1 MADRRAGVLCHIT
14 SLPGEGAVGTL
25 GPDAFTFVD
34 LLAQAGVTVWQMLPV
49 TPPDQHSS
57 PYASTS
63 AFAGWTDLC
72 DPSLSVAPDDQM
84 IATWLSQN
92 AHWAWDWALY
102 DALKAENDGAS
113 WTKWPEPIRHRQVEA
128 LQEAGTRLAEQI
140 RERIVEQVRFHRDW
154 MILRHYAA
162 EKGVR
167 LFGDLPIFVAHD
179 SADVWTRPHLFQLDE
194 DGQPS
199 VVAGVPP
206 DYFSENGQRWGT
218 VLYEWDAHKA
228 EDWTW
233 WRLRMARI
241 CEMFDMVRIDHFRG
255 FESAWAIPSSASTAK
270 QGEWQDGP
278 GADLLFALTEVAGP
292 VEIVA
297 EDLGVI
303 PESVNELRRS
313 HGLPGM
319 AVLHFAYDD
328 ENPHNPHRPENI
340 KSDQIAY
347 TGTHDNDTT
356 MGWWQDSSEERKHR
370 VNSEGLS
377 GESPCDTLIRLAAQS
392 PAPLAIIP
400 MQDILE
406 LGKQARMNSPGTT
419 GDNWSWRFD
428 WGDISAQRWDRFAQL
443 VKR

>member
-1 MADRRAGVLCHIT
+1 
-14 SLPGEGAVGTL
+14 
-25 GPDAFTFVD
+25 
-34 LLAQAGVTVWQMLPV
+34 
-49 TPPDQHSS
+49 
-57 PYASTS
+57 
-63 AFAGWTDLC
+63 
-72 DPSLSVAPDDQM
+72 
-84 IATWLSQN
+84 
-92 AHWAWDWALY
+92 
-102 DALKAENDGAS
+102 
-113 WTKWPEPIRHRQVEA
+113 
-128 LQEAGTRLAEQI
+128 
-140 RERIVEQVRFHRDW
+140 

-356 MGWWQDSSEERKHR
+356 MGWWQDSSEERKQR

>member
-140 RERIVEQVRFHRDW
+140 RERIVEQVRFQRDW

-278 GADLLFALTEVAGP
+278 GADLLFANLP
-292 VEIVA
+292 R
-297 EDLGVI
+297 L
-303 PESVNELRRS
+303 SVS
-313 HGLPGM
+313 M
-319 AVLHFAYDD
+319 A
-328 ENPHNPHRPENI
+328 
-340 KSDQIAY
+340 
-347 TGTHDNDTT
+347 
-356 MGWWQDSSEERKHR
+356 
-370 VNSEGLS
+370 
-377 GESPCDTLIRLAAQS
+377 
-392 PAPLAIIP
+392 
-400 MQDILE
+400 
-406 LGKQARMNSPGTT
+406 
-419 GDNWSWRFD
+419 
-428 WGDISAQRWDRFAQL
+428 
-443 VKR
+443 